1 MDPAPV
7 PLTSSVL
14 LAAAGGDAVF
24 NLNHR
29 GKQLSLP
36 EWLVVTHAGAAVIGF
51 ILPVAATWAA
61 RAS

>member
-7 PLTSSVL
+7 PLASSVL
-14 LAAAGGDAVF
+14 LVAAGGNAVF
-24 NLNHR
+24 NLNQR

>member
-1 MDPAPV
+1 MDPPPV

-14 LAAAGGDAVF
+14 LASAGGGAVL
-24 NLNHR
+24 NLNRH

-36 EWLVVTHAGAAVIGF
+36 KWLVVTHAGAVVGF